1 MYVFVFD
8 LTSQFKQTCFLLS
21 LSTQLLIT
29 VLTSS
34 ASSIGKSIKSI
45 QFSFL
50 FLFFLETRMVV
61 LADKIIFFQD
71 NSSNKLQLIQA
82 ENKVIIKYIILFI
95 YLFIVVFQKVYQ
107 SLNLNMW
114 CYRDCVK
121 EDYKQFQK
129 TNGLTITFTLIFS
142 LTR

>member
-82 ENKVIIKYIILFI
+82 DNKVQNTSF
-95 YLFIVVFQKVYQ
+95 YLFIVIFQKVYQ
-107 SLNLNMW
+107 SLILN
-114 CYRDCVK
+114 
-121 EDYKQFQK
+121 
-129 TNGLTITFTLIFS
+129 I
-142 LTR
+142 